1 MQIKK
6 KNMNKQFEYIRAFA
20 IVAVITIHTF
30 YSALLQFGNTATIVE
45 NIFYRIVMNLMWWAV
60 PCFLMMTGSLLLN
73 PNREISIKKLY
84 KKYISRMLVVLFT
97 FGFIFSWVECFFNS
111 RTITIMQIPH
121 ALLNVFTGD
130 TWAHMWYIYCLI
142 GLYVLLP
149 IYKIIANYASDV
161 QVRYILFV
169 LFLFEA
175 VFKLTKIV
183 GIDLGFYCHINTI
196 YPFWLLMG
204 VAWNRGM
211 LRKNI
216 KFNIILLIV
225 SSSILIIATVV
236 WTQLEIPLNVLFGYD
251 SVIVIAQVFSIF
263 SLLNMISTDIKF
275 NKILLEIG
283 DKSFGIYIVHM
294 VFINMVYKFLKF
306 NPFTKKFVLTGIML
320 VFINLVFSYVVTK
333 IMKHLPVLKKI
344 I

>member
-1 MQIKK
+1 M
-6 KNMNKQFEYIRAFA
+6 
-20 IVAVITIHTF
+20 
-30 YSALLQFGNTATIVE
+30 
-45 NIFYRIVMNLMWWAV
+45 
-60 PCFLMMTGSLLLN
+60 
-73 PNREISIKKLY
+73 
-84 KKYISRMLVVLFT
+84 
-97 FGFIFSWVECFFNS
+97 
-111 RTITIMQIPH
+111 
-121 ALLNVFTGD
+121 
-130 TWAHMWYIYCLI
+130 
-142 GLYVLLP
+142 
-149 IYKIIANYASDV
+149 
-161 QVRYILFV
+161 
-169 LFLFEA
+169 FLFEA

-236 WTQLEIPLNVLFGYD
+236 WAQLEIPLNVLFGYD

>member
-1 MQIKK
+1 M
-6 KNMNKQFEYIRAFA
+6 
-20 IVAVITIHTF
+20 
-30 YSALLQFGNTATIVE
+30 
-45 NIFYRIVMNLMWWAV
+45 
-60 PCFLMMTGSLLLN
+60 
-73 PNREISIKKLY
+73 
-84 KKYISRMLVVLFT
+84 
-97 FGFIFSWVECFFNS
+97 
-111 RTITIMQIPH
+111 
-121 ALLNVFTGD
+121 
-130 TWAHMWYIYCLI
+130 
-142 GLYVLLP
+142 
-149 IYKIIANYASDV
+149 
-161 QVRYILFV
+161 
-169 LFLFEA
+169 
-175 VFKLTKIV
+175 
-183 GIDLGFYCHINTI
+183 
-196 YPFWLLMG
+196 
-204 VAWNRGM
+204 
-211 LRKNI
+211 
-216 KFNIILLIV
+216 LIV